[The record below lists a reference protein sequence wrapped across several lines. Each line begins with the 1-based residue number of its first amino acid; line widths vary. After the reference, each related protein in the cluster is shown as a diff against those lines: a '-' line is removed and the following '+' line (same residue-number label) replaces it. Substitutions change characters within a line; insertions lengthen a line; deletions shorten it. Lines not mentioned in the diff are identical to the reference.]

1 MGDIISLAAHRRA
14 LADSTDRVNDAHNI
28 FLARALK
35 LSGLTPIT
43 ITMKA
48 EPVPLLG
55 RLTEREPDYAA
66 PPQTEG

>member
-14 LADSTDRVNDAHNI
+14 LADSTDRVIDAGNV

-35 LSGLTPIT
+35 LGGLTPVQ
-43 ITMKA
+43 ITMNA

-55 RLTEREPDYAA
+55 RLTERQPGDL
-66 PPQTEG
+66 PQLED

>member
-1 MGDIISLAAHRRA
+1 MGDIIPLAAHRRA
-14 LADSTDRVNDAHNI
+14 LADSTDRVIDAGNV

-35 LSGLTPIT
+35 LGGLTPVQ

-55 RLTEREPDYAA
+55 RLHDETQMQLED
-66 PPQTEG
+66 